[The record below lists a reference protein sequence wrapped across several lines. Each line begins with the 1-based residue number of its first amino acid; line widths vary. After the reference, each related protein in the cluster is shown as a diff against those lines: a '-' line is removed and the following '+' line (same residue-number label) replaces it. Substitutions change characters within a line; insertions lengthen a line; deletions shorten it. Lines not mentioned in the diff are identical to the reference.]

1 MNRVILL
8 FATGFGLGRSAVMP
22 GTIGCL
28 VGVPL
33 SWGLMQLDHVLL
45 QVMVAIFFVLVAVP
59 LCGSAE
65 SLIGEKDSQ
74 MIVADEFLTLPICV
88 IGFSE
93 PLFLLTG
100 FVFHRIFDITKP
112 PPIRQLQDIG
122 GGVGVVVDDVLAAL
136 LALGCNVLLA
146 YWI

>member
-1 MNRVILL
+1 
-8 FATGFGLGRSAVMP
+8 
-22 GTIGCL
+22 
-28 VGVPL
+28 
-33 SWGLMQLDHVLL
+33 
-45 QVMVAIFFVLVAVP
+45 
-59 LCGSAE
+59 
-65 SLIGEKDSQ
+65 